1 MSQNKVED
9 GVDAEMYEEER
20 QALTQILDALQPLT
34 RERRR
39 KIMECAKNFFELP
52 RE

>member
-1 MSQNKVED
+1 MSQEQVED
-9 GVDAEMYEEER
+9 FVDEQMYKEER
-20 QALTQILDALQPLT
+20 DALTQILDALQPLT